1 MVSELINSREN
12 VDSLS
17 SPTSKGQYE
26 EYLKNR
32 QKLIEHEHKSY
43 FTFDVGELSPQE
55 KFVDEALQKFR
66 SEVVQGDHSPLLLDF
81 FEGKTIIEN
90 SRLLHALE
98 LVPKVIYSPVVVKFT
113 TNNFVYYNMEKN
125 LLKTAPNELDIAG
138 YEKCNKLRR
147 EWTGPG
153 TFDEYLENKLLLQPS
168 EIDPRES
175 RHIWD
180 NFQYKFMLIDGVI
193 HYHEFYKTAL
203 KTIARNAIKDGVRIL
218 EIRHASGIIFNDN
231 WGKNYQETIDN
242 TSGIAC
248 ISADPEYLSLSEE
261 FDLYQQVIQEV
272 KSEEPNF
279 ELRLIVVA
287 FKAAGK
293 KACWIN

>member
-1 MVSELINSREN
+1 MVSELINSRED
-12 VDSLS
+12 VDSSS
-17 SPTSKGQYE
+17 SPTSKDQYQ

-32 QKLIEHEHKSY
+32 QKLVESEHKSY

-55 KFVDEALQKFR
+55 KIVDEALQKMR

-98 LVPKVIYSPVVVKFT
+98 LVPKGAHLHLHVEAGISIPEVVKFT
-113 TNNFVYYNMEKN
+113 TNDFVYYNMEKN
-125 LLKTAPNELDIAG
+125 LLKTAPNGLDIAG

-218 EIRHASGIIFNDN
+218 EIRHASGRIFNDN
-231 WGKNYQETIDN
+231 
-242 TSGIAC
+242 
-248 ISADPEYLSLSEE
+248 
-261 FDLYQQVIQEV
+261 
-272 KSEEPNF
+272 
-279 ELRLIVVA
+279 
-287 FKAAGK
+287 
-293 KACWIN
+293 